1 MTTPRTLA
9 KIRRTAALQNGVYS
23 RVPLTDLP
31 SPFKHVKRQVAL
43 FRRWVENEL
52 LERYGT
58 ISAYQ
63 AKRLHTACL
72 AMRQLACIERLML
85 KCKPPPDGLSHER
98 WMAYSD
104 RVIRFSEAADR
115 ALKDLGLDADLRKSP
130 WEVLDSTLATPAENT
145 TTPPLAAESTAAQAQ
160 STEDHEGREDPE
172 NRPEN
177 PVNPA
182 NEPLESDSRD
192 LQDLQ
197 DARRENEVPS
207 WTPTA

>member
-1 MTTPRTLA
+1 MTTRPALA
-9 KIRRTAALQNGVYS
+9 KIRRTAALKNGVYS

-72 AMRQLACIERLML
+72 AMRHLACIERLML

-115 ALKDLGLDADLRKSP
+115 ALKDLGLDADLRRSP
-130 WEVLDSTLATPAENT
+130 WEALDCTPATPAECT
-145 TTPPLAAESTAAQAQ
+145 AAPPPPADSTAAQTQ
-160 STEDHEGREDPE
+160 RTEDGECQEDPE
-172 NRPEN
+172 NHPEN
-177 PVNPA
+177 PINPA
-182 NEPLESDSRD
+182 N
-192 LQDLQ
+192 
-197 DARRENEVPS
+197 
-207 WTPTA
+207 

>member
-1 MTTPRTLA
+1 MTTRRALA
-9 KIRRTAALQNGVYS
+9 KIRRTAALKNGVYS

-85 KCKPPPDGLSHER
+85 KCKPPPEGLSHER

-115 ALKDLGLDADLRKSP
+115 ALKDLGLDTDLSKSP
-130 WEVLDSTLATPAENT
+130 WEVLDSTPATVAESAAD
-145 TTPPLAAESTAAQAQ
+145 PSPAAESTTATQQPA
-160 STEDHEGREDPE
+160 EGCEGKEGPAHL
-172 NRPEN
+172 
-177 PVNPA
+177 PV
-182 NEPLESDSRD
+182 RG
-192 LQDLQ
+192 
-197 DARRENEVPS
+197 
-207 WTPTA
+207 

>member
-1 MTTPRTLA
+1 MTTPRALS
-9 KIRRTAALQNGVYS
+9 KIRRTAALKNGVYS

-31 SPFKHVKRQVAL
+31 RPFKHVKRQVAL

-52 LERYGT
+52 IERYGT

-72 AMRQLACIERLML
+72 AMRHLACAERLML
-85 KCKPPPDGLSHER
+85 SCGPPPDGLSHER
-98 WMAYSD
+98 WMAYQD

-130 WEVLDSTLATPAENT
+130 WEVLDSAPAATAESAATPPQPAEH
-145 TTPPLAAESTAAQAQ
+145 AGGA
-160 STEDHEGREDPE
+160 EDPK

-182 NEPLESDSRD
+182 N
-192 LQDLQ
+192 
-197 DARRENEVPS
+197 
-207 WTPTA
+207 